1 MASAPDI
8 FTLTISDPATPEAL
22 RIFRADVVRAL
33 DSGTKAMLVDIDGI
47 GRLESPVIA
56 ALIVALRAA
65 RERAAVLSLRAS
77 YKPVLETLR
86 MTGLDQIFTVV
97 TPLAAGGEPAKRPG
111 RPRRQAR
118 IVAVLLAG
126 TLAAGAAA
134 RAPASA
140 QTDPAALGAVQKVI
154 ARNAGLRSFEASVAV
169 DIHLRSFPYLS
180 EHLDGTTYFKGPD
193 NFEMVFRKV
202 PAMAR
207 GFDKL
212 YSDIDDPSSWPRRF
226 DISLVGEKTTSGHRD
241 LIVRLVQKVRGMI
254 DHEDVAIDPVAWR
267 IDAMEWHYYNGG
279 VIEMS
284 QSFEDVGGFAVLAAQ
299 HATIRIPYV
308 HAGADAVYSDYKTNV
323 AIDDGVF
330 TREKK

>member
-1 MASAPDI
+1 MASDLDI
-8 FTLTISDPATPEAL
+8 FTLTLSDPATPEAL
-22 RIFRADVVRAL
+22 RAFRSDVVRAL
-33 DSGTKAMLVDIDGI
+33 EAGAKALLVDIDSVS
-47 GRLESPVIA
+47 RLESPVIA
-56 ALIVALRAA
+56 ALIVALREA

-77 YKPVLETLR
+77 AKPVLETLR
-86 MTGLDQIFTVV
+86 MTGLDKIFTVV
-97 TPLAAGGEPAKRPG
+97 TPLSAAPAPAKRPR
-111 RPRRQAR
+111 RPRRHAR
-118 IVAVLLAG
+118 VVAALLAG
-126 TLAAGAAA
+126 TLAAAAFA
-134 RAPASA
+134 GAPASA
-140 QTDPAALGAVQKVI
+140 QTDPAALGIVQNVI
-154 ARNAGLRSFEASVAV
+154 AKNAGLRSFEATVAV

-193 NFEMVFRKV
+193 NYEVVFRKV
-202 PAMAR
+202 PSVAR

-226 DISLVGEKTTSGHRD
+226 DLSLVGEKTTSGHRD

-279 VIEMS
+279 VIAMS
-284 QSFEDVGGFAVLAAQ
+284 QTFEDVGGFTVLAAQ
-299 HATIRIPYV
+299 HATIHIPYV
-308 HAGADAVYSDYKTNV
+308 HAGADAVYTDYKTNV